1 MGPTCSGNHAPVL
14 ITLLQQLTKTQRL
27 ELAYQENLRNTENII
42 KDEGARRLRL
52 RILMLE
58 NENDELHEQLA
69 VGDDRNDL
77 LEQSAAE
84 LRDQL
89 SDIQEDYRR
98 QEAELRVQGRE
109 LNNLKV
115 CPSSFGEI
123 DLH

>member
-1 MGPTCSGNHAPVL
+1 MAPCL
-14 ITLLQQLTKTQRL
+14 KTSRPLLTRVQQLSKTQSL
-27 ELAYQENLRNTENII
+27 ELAYQENLRNTEMIM

-52 RILMLE
+52 RILLLE

-77 LEQSAAE
+77 LEQTTAE

-89 SDIQEDYRR
+89 SDTQEDFRR

-115 CPSSFGEI
+115 NHPHFE
-123 DLH
+123 